1 MNKYNRLA
9 ISGMILILV
18 PSILLLVGIFYSI
31 QASVSETVIPVN
43 SQPPNKNVIIK
54 TDTVKIEIPCTRN
67 HCDSHKSKKH
77 QRDTLTNRGL
87 TKDLTDTL

>member
-18 PSILLLVGIFYSI
+18 PSILLLLGLYYVAVGAFIDTTT
-31 QASVSETVIPVN
+31 VSPEPIT
-43 SQPPNKNVIIK
+43 KNVIIK
-54 TDTVKIEIPCTRN
+54 TDTVKIQIPCTRN

-87 TKDLTDTL
+87 IKDLTDTL

>member
-31 QASVSETVIPVN
+31 QASVTETVIPVN

-54 TDTVKIEIPCTRN
+54 KKNI
-67 HCDSHKSKKH
+67 KSGI
-77 QRDTLTNRGL
+77 TCYFC
-87 TKDLTDTL
+87 

>member
-18 PSILLLVGIFYSI
+18 PSILLLLGLYYIAVGAFID
-31 QASVSETVIPVN
+31 TVTPVK
-43 SQPPNKNVIIK
+43 PEPITKNVIIK
-54 TDTVKIEIPCTRN
+54 TDTVKIQIPCTRN

>member
-18 PSILLLVGIFYSI
+18 PSILLLLGLYYIAVGAFIDTTTI
-31 QASVSETVIPVN
+31 RPEPIT
-43 SQPPNKNVIIK
+43 KTVIIK
-54 TDTVKIEIPCTRN
+54 TDTVKIEIPCTRT

-77 QRDTLTNRGL
+77 HRDTLTNRGVS
-87 TKDLTDTL
+87 KELTDTL

>member
-18 PSILLLVGIFYSI
+18 PSILLLLGLYYIAVGAFIDTTTI
-31 QASVSETVIPVN
+31 RPEPIT
-43 SQPPNKNVIIK
+43 KNVIIK
-54 TDTVKIEIPCTRN
+54 TDTVKIEIPCTRT

-77 QRDTLTNRGL
+77 HRDTLTNRVVS
-87 TKDLTDTL
+87 KELTDTL